1 MSGLINKF
9 TMKGYPMRKFLLAFL
24 LMTACG
30 FMLSCESAGSG
41 DSADTTASE
50 IIENT
55 NDTGDTVWDSGTGSS
70 VEKMTAAGQKEFFKV
85 YVSLGDS
92 LTQGCQGINVEEN
105 RQYYSYP
112 AQFAR
117 AVKTEFNQPLIE
129 FPGIG
134 MPNPEDAFKKGWF
147 DTWASTISR
156 FIKTFMYWYR
166 ADRYDNQANLNNFG
180 ISGATIDD
188 LISYDGTKKITDI
201 TDSLLIQVVGLMNP
215 FICSVVGLNPAASK
229 SALDQALDR
238 DPTFVSVWI
247 GNNDTIFATIMG
259 DDGKLLMTDLDKW
272 KASWDIL
279 VAKIKAKKPVK
290 GVVLINL
297 PDNTMIPY
305 LQPLHNKYT
314 TITEGADIPEGSMV
328 PVFSTRVSCV
338 ADVITPQQIK
348 TIQDRIIAINKI
360 INATAKKEGWALVDA
375 YTMIRTELVA
385 GVALTRSDG
394 TQSNIVV
401 NGDYAYGGFMSL
413 DGIHP
418 CSTGYA
424 IVANRM
430 ARAVNETY
438 GTSIPLIDEVEV
450 WKNDSLNQNPIDPR
464 DYPAQMG
471 NLTYIVNTMVRL
483 MAQFM

>member
-1 MSGLINKF
+1 
-9 TMKGYPMRKFLLAFL
+9 MRKFLLAFL

-259 DDGKLLMTDLDKW
+259 DDGKLLMTDLDK
-272 KASWDIL
+272 
-279 VAKIKAKKPVK
+279 
-290 GVVLINL
+290 
-297 PDNTMIPY
+297 
-305 LQPLHNKYT
+305 
-314 TITEGADIPEGSMV
+314 
-328 PVFSTRVSCV
+328 
-338 ADVITPQQIK
+338 
-348 TIQDRIIAINKI
+348 
-360 INATAKKEGWALVDA
+360 
-375 YTMIRTELVA
+375 
-385 GVALTRSDG
+385 
-394 TQSNIVV
+394 
-401 NGDYAYGGFMSL
+401 
-413 DGIHP
+413 
-418 CSTGYA
+418 
-424 IVANRM
+424 
-430 ARAVNETY
+430 
-438 GTSIPLIDEVEV
+438 
-450 WKNDSLNQNPIDPR
+450 
-464 DYPAQMG
+464 
-471 NLTYIVNTMVRL
+471 
-483 MAQFM
+483 

>member
-1 MSGLINKF
+1 MRRLLIII
-9 TMKGYPMRKFLLAFL
+9 AFL
-24 LMTACG
+24 IAAG
-30 FMLSCESAGSG
+30 FTLSCESTNADDTSNS
-41 DSADTTASE
+41 SAIETTDE
-50 IIENT
+50 
-55 NDTGDTVWDSGTGSS
+55 TVSPDGIGTASS
-70 VEKMTAAGQKEFFKV
+70 VEKLTASEQKDFFKT

-92 LTQGCQGINVEEN
+92 LTQGCQGINVEES

-147 DTWASTISR
+147 STWASTISR

-180 ISGATIDD
+180 ISGATVDD

-259 DDGKLLMTDLDKW
+259 DDGMLLMTDLDKW

-279 VAKIKAKKPVK
+279 VAKIKAKKSIK

-297 PDNTMIPY
+297 PDNTMISY

-314 TITEGADIPEGSMV
+314 TITEGADIPEGSKV

-338 ADVITPQQIK
+338 ADVITPEQIK
-348 TIQDRIIAINKI
+348 TIQERIIAINKI
-360 INATAKKEGWALVDA
+360 INETAKKEGWALVDA

-401 NGDYAYGGFMSL
+401 NGDYATGGFMSL

-450 WKNDSLNQNPIDPR
+450 WKNDSLNQDPIDPR

-483 MAQFM
+483 MAQLM